1 MSSSENSMFEPLV
14 VLEFSPTTPAVT
26 KQWVIK
32 RLTASH
38 EEDEGADLL
47 VRYDTDPESHV
58 RMLLILFF
66 FFLFIV

>member
-1 MSSSENSMFEPLV
+1 MFEPLV
-14 VLEFSPTTPAVT
+14 VLEFSPTTPAVI
-26 KQWVIK
+26 KEWVIK

-58 RMLLILFF
+58 RILLCLFLLL
-66 FFLFIV
+66 LFIF